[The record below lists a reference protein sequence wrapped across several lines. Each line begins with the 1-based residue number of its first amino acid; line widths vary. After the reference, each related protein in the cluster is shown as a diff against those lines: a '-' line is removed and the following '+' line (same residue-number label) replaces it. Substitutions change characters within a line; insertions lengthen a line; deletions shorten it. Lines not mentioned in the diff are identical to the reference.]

1 MADAE
6 ATGARAN
13 LRRGKV
19 SAKLAELSP
28 VAGTD
33 IGVVYTR
40 GGESWQLPTF
50 D

>member
-19 SAKLAELSP
+19 SAKLPELSP
-28 VAGTD
+28 VSGTD
-33 IGVVYTR
+33 IVVYTR

-50 D
+50 H